1 MSNIHSLDMAS
12 RRDDELLCKLI
23 DGECSPE
30 ERLEIEERL
39 ANEVA
44 LRARL
49 ESFKANDG
57 ALRKTFHRDID
68 AVPSQTIDTLA
79 GHRPLRRE
87 PGNWRLPTAIAAS
100 TLLAATALLVSAPW
114 NGSEPGTPQM
124 DAAIANTL
132 EIAPSQS
139 EGWSALDEDRRM
151 RVVLTFP
158 AADGQWCR
166 EFMLASKEHHWRGVA
181 CRDEQSW
188 VTQVIGRDTFLARE
202 GGYRT
207 ASAASS
213 EPVEA
218 FIDQAATDVALS
230 GKEEARLIAS
240 GWVIASD

>member
-1 MSNIHSLDMAS
+1 MGNIHSLDMAG

-23 DGECSPE
+23 DGECSRD

-39 ANEVA
+39 ANERA
-44 LRARL
+44 LRDRL

-57 ALRKTFHRDID
+57 ALRKSFHRDID
-68 AVPSQTIDTLA
+68 AVPSQVIDTVA
-79 GHRPLRRE
+79 GHQPLRRDE
-87 PGNWRLPTAIAAS
+87 RSWRLPTAIAAS
-100 TLLAATALLVSAPW
+100 ALLAATALLVSTPW
-114 NGSEPGTPQM
+114 GGSKPGTPQM
-124 DAAIANTL
+124 DEAIANTL
-132 EIAPSQS
+132 ETAPSQS
-139 EGWSALDEDRRM
+139 EGWSVLDEDRRM

-188 VTQVIGRDTFLARE
+188 VTQVIGRDIFLARE

-213 EPVEA
+213 ETVEA

-230 GKEEARLIAS
+230 GAEEALLITS
-240 GWVIASD
+240 GWVTAPN